1 MSITPQSPI
10 GIFDSGIGG
19 LTVVKAVRKALPDE
33 HIIYFGDTARVP
45 YGIKSVET
53 VRQYALQITD
63 FLLRKKVKL
72 VLIACNTVSAA
83 AHDDVKARCGKIPA
97 LGVIEAGSLAAAEAA
112 GKSVGVIGTLATIGS
127 GAYDRALAGID
138 RDFRVFSRA
147 CPLLVPLAEEGW
159 TDNEIAELTLQTYL
173 GDLREKNLDSLIL
186 GCTHYP
192 LFREGIEAILNG
204 SHTKI
209 IDSADSIAAMAGE
222 LLEQKKMKNPG
233 NSGNPGSPG
242 KNGAF
247 ECYVS
252 DKPQR
257 FQQLAERFLGEKI
270 NRIEIVNLI

>member
-97 LGVIEAGSLAAAEAA
+97 LGVIEAGSLAAAEAG